1 MSLKS
6 RLRTNSANI
15 EESMGVRSEATPT
28 PLLRKA
34 SAKDIGRRPD
44 RRYGN
49 VAVDQVMP
57 DPKQPRTQFDEVTL
71 QELSNSIS
79 AKGQLQPIRV
89 RWSDRETKWII
100 IAGERRWR
108 AVQLAGLAMIACYFH
123 ESDLSDSEIL
133 EEQVI
138 ENMQRQS
145 LEPIEEAKAF
155 ATLIELNGWKNKQ
168 VAEALG
174 IGPAKVSRSLAL
186 LKLPVDLQ
194 RDIANEKLSARTGY
208 ELSKISND
216 AEKRKLAAEVT
227 EGNLTSKETEKRVRL
242 KKGKRSN
249 TGSAGTKLTFTQTES
264 LRVVV
269 MSPNKTTYAAI
280 EEALGLAVDE
290 VRHRIENN
298 IEIM

>member
-6 RLRTNSANI
+6 RLQTKSANI
-15 EESMGVRSEATPT
+15 EESMGVRSETAQT

-57 DPKQPRTQFDEVTL
+57 DPKQPRTQFDEVSL

-168 VAEALG
+168 VAKALG
-174 IGPAKVSRSLAL
+174 IDPAKVSRSLAL

-194 RDIANEKLSARTGY
+194 RDIATEKISARTGY
-208 ELSKISND
+208 ELSKIVSD
-216 AEKRKLAAEVT
+216 VEKRELANEVSNK
-227 EGNLTSKETEKRVRL
+227 NLTSKETENRVRS

-249 TGSAGTKLTFTQTES
+249 ARNTGTKLTFTQTEA

-269 MSPNKTTYAAI
+269 TSPNKTTYAAI
-280 EEALGLAVDE
+280 EEALSLALDE

-298 IEIM
+298 SEIM

>member
-34 SAKDIGRRPD
+34 RAKDIGRRPD

-280 EEALGLAVDE
+280 EEALGLALDE

-298 IEIM
+298 SEIM

>member
-108 AVQLAGLAMIACYFH
+108 AVQLAGLATIACYFH
-123 ESDLSDSEIL
+123 ESELSDSEIL

-145 LEPIEEAKAF
+145 LQPIEEAKAF

-168 VAEALG
+168 VAKALG
-174 IGPAKVSRSLAL
+174 IDPAKVSRSLAL

-194 RDIANEKLSARTGY
+194 RDIATEKISARTGY
-208 ELSKISND
+208 ELSKIPND

-227 EGNLTSKETEKRVRL
+227 KGNLTSKETENRVRL

-249 TGSAGTKLTFTQTES
+249 AGNTGTKLTFTQTETV
-264 LRVVV
+264 RVVATL
-269 MSPNKTTYAAI
+269 SLI
-280 EEALGLAVDE
+280 
-290 VRHRIENN
+290 HI
-298 IEIM
+298 

>member
-242 KKGKRSN
+242 KKGRRSN

-280 EEALGLAVDE
+280 EEALGLALDE

-298 IEIM
+298 SEIM

>member
-1 MSLKS
+1 MYK
-6 RLRTNSANI
+6 
-15 EESMGVRSEATPT
+15 
-28 PLLRKA
+28 
-34 SAKDIGRRPD
+34 
-44 RRYGN
+44 
-49 VAVDQVMP
+49 
-57 DPKQPRTQFDEVTL
+57 
-71 QELSNSIS
+71 
-79 AKGQLQPIRV
+79 
-89 RWSDRETKWII
+89 
-100 IAGERRWR
+100 
-108 AVQLAGLAMIACYFH
+108 
-123 ESDLSDSEIL
+123 
-133 EEQVI
+133 
-138 ENMQRQS
+138 RQ
-145 LEPIEEAKAF
+145 
-155 ATLIELNGWKNKQ
+155 GWKNKQ

-280 EEALGLAVDE
+280 EEALGLALDE

-298 IEIM
+298 SEIM